1 MTSMK
6 TNFAL
11 ALFCVAAVSLVIASG
26 PHTGGAY
33 TVQPAVQDGGGGR
46 STSSSYTLD
55 GSLLDVEGTGAA
67 GAYAVGH
74 GYIAQLV
81 STAPPVCPE
90 FVAWQTTHF
99 GSPAAANA
107 GPAFDP
113 DNDGVDNLAEF
124 AFNMDPLV
132 ANAAP
137 LPAGGSSGLPRY
149 AVEQVEGKE
158 RLTVEFI
165 TRPGC
170 QTYELETSDDLTN
183 WTSIKPLEAAPP
195 VPLAGG
201 LQRLKWADDETLGS
215 KQRRLLRVRIGM

>member
-1 MTSMK
+1 MK

-11 ALFCVAAVSLVIASG
+11 VLLCAAAVSLVVASG

-33 TVQPAVQDGGGGR
+33 TVQPAVQDGGGGH
-46 STSSSYTLD
+46 SSSTNYTHD
-55 GSLLDVEGTGAA
+55 GSLLDIEGTSAA
-67 GAYAVGH
+67 GVYAVGH

-81 STAPPVCPE
+81 STAPSVCPE
-90 FVAWQTTHF
+90 FVAWQTSHF

-107 GPAFDP
+107 GPSLDP
-113 DNDGVDNLAEF
+113 DNDGVDNLGEF

-132 ANAAP
+132 ANDGP
-137 LPAGGSSGLPRY
+137 IPAGGSSGLPRF
-149 AVEQVEGKE
+149 AAEQVQGLP
-158 RLTVEFI
+158 RQTVEFI

-183 WTSIKPLEAAPP
+183 WTSVKPLEAAPP

-201 LQRLKWADDETLGS
+201 LQRLKWADEETLGS
-215 KQRRLLRVRIGM
+215 KQRRLLRVRIRM